1 MVIANVILDDHKI
14 VKGKTKA
21 APKIETSVASLMLTS
36 KTDTETVMDKSR
48 LTGWLKPRDI
58 WQSNF

>member
-48 LTGWLKPRDI
+48 LTG
-58 WQSNF
+58 

>member
-14 VKGKTKA
+14 VEGKTKA

-36 KTDTETVMDKSR
+36 NTDTETVVDESQ
-48 LTGWLKPRDI
+48 LTGWLKPRD
-58 WQSNF
+58 F